1 MMIAEKLS
9 SLLQIDKSHRVT
21 SWLFLRLL
29 AIIYFIAF
37 ASLAVQING
46 LVGPDGILP
55 FQEFL
60 DNVYQRFGSDA
71 YWRFPNIFWFNAGDL
86 ALHGATF
93 AGIVLSVSLFLGLYE
108 RLSLILMYV
117 LYLSLTMAG
126 QTFLTFQ
133 WDVLLLESGFLAIF
147 LAAYPSLLVVFLLEW
162 LLFRLRFLSG
172 ISKLLSGDPSW
183 FSLKALD
190 YYFETQP
197 LPHIG
202 SWYAHHLPEILLRTG
217 TGLTLFAEII
227 VPFFIFLP
235 RPFRIVAA
243 VITIILQLLIIA
255 TSNHNWINILTI
267 VLCLFLLDDKI
278 ISRILPKK
286 LGEAIV
292 QKTSGRKPGWG
303 FALAMMGSVVFA
315 ASLVTMY
322 DHLIGKNL
330 PPRVFEMANVVRHY
344 GLGHVYH
351 VFPTMQTERQ
361 ELEIQ
366 GSNDGREW
374 KTYVFKYKPGPIDRA
389 PVFNLPHQPRLDW
402 LMWFVPPKFPD
413 QLYWFDRF
421 MRKLAQGEE
430 KVTDLLETN
439 PFRDKP
445 PRYLR
450 VLAYRYHFTTPK
462 EHEETGFW
470 WRRELLGEFPNTP
483 ARHP

>member
-1 MMIAEKLS
+1 MGSGFAGILKARQNYRL
-9 SLLQIDKSHRVT
+9 T

-29 AIIYFIAF
+29 AIVYFIAF
-37 ASLAVQING
+37 ASLSVQIIG

-55 FQEFL
+55 FEEFL
-60 DNVYQRFGSDA
+60 FNVHQRFGA
-71 YWRFPNIFWFNAGDL
+71 EAWWRFPNIFWLNSGDL
-86 ALHGATF
+86 ALHAATF
-93 AGIVLSVSLFLGLYE
+93 AGILLSISVFLGFFQ
-108 RLSLILMYV
+108 RTFLIAMFV
-117 LYLSLTMAG
+117 LYLSLTLAG

-133 WDVLLLESGFLAIF
+133 WDILLLESGFFAIF
-147 LAAYPSLLVVFLLEW
+147 LAANPSWLVIFFLEW

-183 FSLKALD
+183 SGLTSLN

-202 SWYAHHLPEILLRTG
+202 AWYAHHLPEAVLRAG
-217 TGLTLFAEII
+217 TGATLVAEII

-235 RPFRIVAA
+235 RPFRIAA
-243 VITIILQLLIIA
+243 AIITIFIQLLIIA

-278 ISRILPKK
+278 VRRILPRPLVKAILSDRPDFSWIWNAALVV
-286 LGEAIV
+286 LGSI
-292 QKTSGRKPGWG
+292 
-303 FALAMMGSVVFA
+303 VFA

-322 DHLIGKNL
+322 VHLTGKEL
-330 PPRVFEMANVVRHY
+330 PPRVMESANIVRHY

-366 GSNDGREW
+366 GSMDGRNW
-374 KTYVFKYKPGPIDRA
+374 QTYVFKYKPGPIDRA

-421 MRKLAQGEE
+421 MQKLAQGES
-430 KVTDLLETN
+430 KVTRLLKTN
-439 PFRDKP
+439 PFESAP
-445 PRYLR
+445 PKYLR
-450 VLAYRYHFTTPK
+450 VLAYRYHFTTP
-462 EHEETGFW
+462 EERKATGNW
-470 WRRELLGEFPNTP
+470 WKRELLGEFPNTP
-483 ARHP
+483 ARFP